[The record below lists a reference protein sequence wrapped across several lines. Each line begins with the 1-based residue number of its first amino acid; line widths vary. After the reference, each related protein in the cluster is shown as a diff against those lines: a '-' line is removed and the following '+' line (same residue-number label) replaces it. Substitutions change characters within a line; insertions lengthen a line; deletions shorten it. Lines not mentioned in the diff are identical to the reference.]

1 MASDPVSEVVG
12 SNAQQL
18 SALFGLK
25 HPVEGEALYRRIVDA
40 LGVSESIN
48 FATIKGLS
56 LLPSGADSRAI
67 IKVEGDFPYVI
78 KVGAARIV
86 ENERRFLEDAGVA
99 FPRILGYG
107 SYGNDRWYA
116 MEAGEPTSTERL
128 VFSNLSKGMLAGD
141 WFETLRDMT
150 ADLKEMM
157 ASSIIEHR
165 CNVANY
171 HYTKRIRT
179 IFGRADFLEFAEKC
193 LGSRENVSRVI
204 HQGIRLNGEQL
215 RGASNYDDAVS
226 RFLREFPSTKSS
238 RIHGDF
244 HLKNVLRRR
253 GGGRF
258 LLIDPRL
265 QWDDQP
271 IDKFGYS
278 DPIYDLS
285 TMLHSVAA
293 MTQILANIDAQRS
306 DEICVVSINNG
317 AIELDLKI
325 DVTTSI
331 ETFLSRAD
339 ELVPPECLTRGWEVR
354 LLTGAAN
361 ALFGWLKYENA
372 IKTQTAWA
380 AVYGVAVLF
389 LKEAATRAEAR

>member
-1 MASDPVSEVVG
+1 MDSDTVSEVVG

-18 SALFGLK
+18 GALFGLK
-25 HPVEGEALYRRIVDA
+25 NPVEGEALYRRIIDA
-40 LGVSESIN
+40 LGVSESIE
-48 FATIKGLS
+48 FATVTGLS

-67 IKVEGDFPYVI
+67 IKVDGDFPFVI

-86 ENERRFLEDAGVA
+86 ENERRFLDDAGAA
-99 FPRILGYG
+99 FPRILGHG

-128 VFSNLSKGMLAGD
+128 VFSDLIKGTLAGT
-141 WFETLRDMT
+141 WFETVRDMT

-157 ASSIIEHR
+157 ASSVIEHR
-165 CNVANY
+165 CNVADY
-171 HYTKRIRT
+171 HYTKRIRS
-179 IFGRADFLEFAEKC
+179 IFGRKDFLEFAEKC

-215 RGASNYDDAVS
+215 RGASNYDDDIS

-238 RIHGDF
+238 KIHGDF
-244 HLKNVLRRR
+244 HLKNVLRRQ

-271 IDKFGYS
+271 IDKFGFS
-278 DPIYDLS
+278 DPIYDMS

-306 DEICVVSINNG
+306 DEICVVSINKG

-325 DVTTSI
+325 DVSTSI
-331 ETFLSRAD
+331 EAFLSRAD
-339 ELVPPECLTRGWEVR
+339 ELVPPECLTWGWEVR

-389 LKEAATRAEAR
+389 LKEAAKRAEAR